1 VVPIYRMNKILKSV
15 FAERGSLFILFMTFA
30 RYSIRGQHNNHWNWE
45 QVRDGWL
52 AKSDVR

>member
-1 VVPIYRMNKILKSV
+1 MNKILKSV